1 MFGFQDAMEKRRD
14 ENLKTLIYLDTYCLY
29 TVHRAFKYGEA
40 AFEWKIE
47 KLMSLLHKIFEESP
61 SCRDELQKYQ
71 GTK

>member
-29 TVHRAFKYGEA
+29 TVHRAFKYGEV
-40 AFEWKIE
+40 AFGWKME

-61 SCRDELQKYQ
+61 SCRDEYIK
-71 GTK
+71 KPND